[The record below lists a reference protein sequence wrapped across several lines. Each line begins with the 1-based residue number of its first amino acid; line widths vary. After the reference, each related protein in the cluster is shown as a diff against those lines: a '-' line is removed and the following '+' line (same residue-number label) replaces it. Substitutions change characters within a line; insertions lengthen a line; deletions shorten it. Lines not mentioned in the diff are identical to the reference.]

1 MRMFQLVLVAFLFN
15 GLSLLP
21 FKMHAQEKL
30 FDQDTF
36 KKLEHT
42 AQQLI
47 INEDLLDYATDR
59 FIREFKEV
67 AGHSYIPSLAYP
79 DGEKWNVL
87 FFRYQDSVFSFMA
100 KYQIDS
106 ILKLTDT
113 LGTSLTSRDTT
124 LIKCLIKANSFMS
137 PIMDTNEFYFSTL
150 LLQNE
155 NKSISVYYFPAFQ
168 PSGQA
173 LYGVE
178 WCFTFNDDGSQL
190 LSKQFNSIGLNS
202 VWIGQ
207 PREYWLKYRELDI
220 PTVESLFFALK
231 YRDYF
236 TRLRIDFKNATCTT
250 SRNAEGN
257 YTWDI
262 KLK

>member
-1 MRMFQLVLVAFLFN
+1 MRLFQFIMFSLLFS
-15 GLSLLP
+15 GLGLLP
-21 FKMHAQEKL
+21 FKMHAQEKT
-30 FDQDTF
+30 FDRDAF
-36 KKLEHT
+36 EKLEHT

-47 INEDLLDYATDR
+47 DNEDLLDYATDR
-59 FIREFKEV
+59 FRREFKEV
-67 AGHSYIPSLAYP
+67 AGQNYIPSLAYP
-79 DGEKWNVL
+79 DGEYWKVL
-87 FFRYQDSVFSFMA
+87 FFRYQDSVFSLIA

-106 ILKLTDT
+106 IIRIADTD
-113 LGTSLTSRDTT
+113 GTSLTSRDTIF
-124 LIKCLIKANSFMS
+124 IKCLIKANSFMS
-137 PIMDTNEFYFSTL
+137 PIMDTNEYYFSTL
-150 LLQNE
+150 LRQNE
-155 NKSISVYYFPAFQ
+155 NKSISVHYFPAFQ

-178 WCFTFNDDGSQL
+178 WCYTFNEDGSQV

-207 PREYWLKYRELDI
+207 PREYWLNYRELDI

-236 TRLRIDFKNATCTT
+236 TRLRIDFKNTTCTT
-250 SRNAEGN
+250 SRNREGN